1 MPRRRPA
8 MNTAFGVVFSL
19 AAICS
24 TPSLPRA
31 ISMTSRSLFIDRPIS
46 VGFRWLERRR
56 YAGGEHSCQRVM
68 TVESLAARACHHAV
82 RFLGRH
88 QFAPFPHGAFVN
100 GSIPPGLKISF
111 RPHRQEGLPSGPEG
125 CAGFLKRCGGGIL
138 AFPWPGVWAE
148 TAAHSDDNRATQTP
162 RDRAKDDVTAIDAP
176 AVSAFPTGALG

>member
-46 VGFRWLERRR
+46 VGFRWLERCR

-88 QFAPFPHGAFVN
+88 QFARSTWRISQPFDPARLGN
-100 GSIPPGLKISF
+100 Q
-111 RPHRQEGLPSGPEG
+111 R
-125 CAGFLKRCGGGIL
+125 
-138 AFPWPGVWAE
+138 
-148 TAAHSDDNRATQTP
+148 
-162 RDRAKDDVTAIDAP
+162 AP
-176 AVSAFPTGALG
+176 ARRPAKRPRGLLWLRQTLRRWVLSPSPGRCLGRSRSPFGRQPGNPNAPVIEPTLTLPQ